1 MTAKRQTS
9 DKPKS
14 NRKAPRTAWKPGQSG
29 NPAGRPK
36 SGESWSDIFKLVGEM
51 YSDDV
56 IQIIGADNDLG
67 RSFRLYPKN
76 VQVKILVAARVM
88 AAIMHEPTPG
98 LLKEVLDRIE
108 GKVADK
114 LQMSGTLEVDGL
126 TEALDAIYGK
136 KQD

>member
-1 MTAKRQTS
+1 
-9 DKPKS
+9 
-14 NRKAPRTAWKPGQSG
+14 
-29 NPAGRPK
+29 
-36 SGESWSDIFKLVGEM
+36 M